1 MAKFPVYN
9 LAGEKVEEIALSS
22 KVFGLEKNDALLH
35 QVFVAM
41 QANQRNPI
49 AHAKNRA
56 ERSGTGKKPFA
67 QKGTGTARQ
76 GSSRSPINRKGG
88 VVFGP
93 NKNRNFSKDL
103 NKKMKS
109 KATLL
114 ALSGK
119 AMSNDLVILADYDL
133 AEKKTKEFAKAFA
146 NIKIAGTKLVLFS
159 EAEKELRRF
168 CRNIARTE
176 VSMAKD
182 LNVLDV
188 LNHKKLVL
196 SKDTVKFLEEKFDP
210 KPSKKDDGAGK
221 KK

>member
-9 LAGEKVEEIALSS
+9 LQGEKVEEVELSP

-56 ERSGTGKKPFA
+56 ERAGSGKKPHP

-76 GSSRSPINRKGG
+76 GQVRSPINRKGG

-93 NKNRNFSKDL
+93 KKDRNFSKDL
-103 NKKMKS
+103 NKKMKI

-114 ALSGK
+114 ALSAK
-119 AMSNDLVILADYDL
+119 AASGDLIVLADYAI
-133 AEKKTKEFAKAFA
+133 AEKKTKEFAKAFDKLK
-146 NIKIAGTKLVLFS
+146 IKGSKLVLFS
-159 EAEKELRRF
+159 DDEKDLRQF
-168 CRNIARTE
+168 CRNISRAE
-176 VSMAKD
+176 ISMTKD
-182 LNVLDV
+182 LNVLEM
-188 LNHKKLVL
+188 LNNKKLVL
-196 SKDTVKFLEEKFDP
+196 SKDSVKFLENKFD
-210 KPSKKDDGAGK
+210 KK
-221 KK
+221 

>member
-9 LAGEKVEEIALSS
+9 LSGEKVEEMELSA

-56 ERSGTGKKPFA
+56 ERAGSGKKPHP

-76 GSSRSPINRKGG
+76 GQARSPINRKGG

-93 NKNRNFSKDL
+93 KKDRNFKKDL
-103 NKKMKS
+103 NKKMKT

-119 AMSNDLVILADYDL
+119 AGNDDLVILADYNL
-133 AEKKTKEFAKAFA
+133 AEKKTKEFAKAFDKLK
-146 NIKIAGTKLVLFS
+146 IKGSKLVLFS
-159 EAEKELRRF
+159 EKEQELRQF
-168 CRNIARTE
+168 CRNIARAE
-176 VSMAKD
+176 VCMVKD
-182 LNVLDV
+182 LNVLDI
-188 LNHKKLVL
+188 LNTKKLIL
-196 SKDTVKFLEEKFDP
+196 SKESVKFLEGKFAKEKN
-210 KPSKKDDGAGK
+210 KQE
-221 KK
+221 

>member
-9 LAGEKVEEIALSS
+9 LQGEKAGEMELSP

-41 QANQRNPI
+41 QANQRSPI

-56 ERSGTGKKPFA
+56 ERSGTGKKPFR
-67 QKGTGTARQ
+67 QKGTGSARQ

-93 NKNRNFSKDL
+93 TKNRNFSKDL

-119 AMSNDLVILADYDL
+119 AKSEDLIILADYNL
-133 AEKKTKEFAKAFA
+133 AEKKTKEFAKAFDKLK
-146 NIKIAGTKLVLFS
+146 IKGTKLVLFS
-159 EAEKELRRF
+159 EAEKELRQF
-168 CRNIARTE
+168 CRNIAKAE
-176 VSMAKD
+176 VSLAKD
-182 LNVLDV
+182 LNVLDI
-188 LNHKKLVL
+188 LNSKKLIL
-196 SKDTVKFLEEKFDP
+196 SKDSVKFLEEKFDA
-210 KPSKKDDGAGK
+210 KNKKD
-221 KK
+221 